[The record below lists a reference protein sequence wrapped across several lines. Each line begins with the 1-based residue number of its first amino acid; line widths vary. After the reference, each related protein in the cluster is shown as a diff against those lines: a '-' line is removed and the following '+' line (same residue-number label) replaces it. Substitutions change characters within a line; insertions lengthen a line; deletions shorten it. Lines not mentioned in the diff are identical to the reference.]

1 MLKLILNNYYLI
13 IFCRNCPSQY
23 LNLCEHLPV
32 EVQME
37 SCTQVKIIAALN
49 FNLFMVSFIHSFLCS
64 FLCLFLSSFIHT
76 FSQPVHMSIPPSVP
90 PSVRPSIH
98 RFFRLSFCQSVSQ
111 SVSHAHMNACL
122 HSFKT
127 FIHVAFRPSFLF
139 YFFIWSVFH
148 LQFVSLNNFS
158 VQHWFYC
165 DKLLSQAVKQMFG
178 TPLTWTLA

>member
-1 MLKLILNNYYLI
+1 MPLEVHTMVLRYWHFQLLYSLLQNNVILDLAVKCYCQIVSWIYQKFLDIFKSSIIQATLLTLKLILNNYYLI

-90 PSVRPSIH
+90 PSVHPSI
-98 RFFRLSFCQSVSQ
+98 RRSFRLSICQSVS
-111 SVSHAHMNACL
+111 
-122 HSFKT
+122 
-127 FIHVAFRPSFLF
+127 
-139 YFFIWSVFH
+139 WSVMH
-148 LQFVSLNNFS
+148 
-158 VQHWFYC
+158 
-165 DKLLSQAVKQMFG
+165 
-178 TPLTWTLA
+178 T